1 MKIPYLKKKPELKSY
16 HNVTWEDNY
25 SWIHQK
31 NILEVLRDKTK
42 LDPEVKNYL
51 DEENSYANYHLK
63 DTENLQKKLFDEIKG
78 RIKLDDESLPYKDHT
93 YEYWSKTTAVGNYS
107 IKLRKKIDTDLVE
120 EIWNG
125 DEEKKKLETE
135 YFGVGDLEVS
145 NNDKYLGYSLDIKG
159 SEYYTIFIRD
169 IKTNEIIT
177 KEISETSGGITFSLD
192 DKYVFYSK
200 LDQNHRARKI
210 YRHEIGNFNGQDELI
225 FEEKSEAFTVS
236 IGLSSD
242 EKYYFINT
250 SDHNTSEQYYFGVD
264 EINIKPKLIIK
275 REKGIIYSV
284 SSWDSKFFNHTNKD
298 AEDFKIDVSDSL
310 EKQNWKTFI
319 PPRDEVLIGG
329 CTFLKNWII
338 RSETS
343 NALDKLF
350 VKNISSGVEEELIF
364 SNETVYV
371 PGISLIQKDRD
382 TDNVYL
388 GYSSPKTPS
397 RVYSYNLST
406 KTKKLVKEQEIPS
419 GHNPEDYIVERVD
432 YKSHDG
438 RLVPLTI
445 TRHKKTKIDG
455 SANLLL
461 YGYGSYGSSMSPNF
475 SSTRLS
481 LINRDIIW
489 ATAHI
494 RGGMEK
500 GMKWWK
506 EGKLINKKNTFEDYI
521 HAAKYLID
529 NNYSSKG
536 KIIGM
541 GGSAGGLLMGA
552 VVNQAP
558 ELFLGIIMAVPFVD
572 SLTTNLD
579 HSLPLTVGEFD
590 EFGNAKDIKEHF
602 DYIFSYAPYNNIK
615 KMDYPHILITTSL
628 SANTL
633 AVTPEPH
640 ENTIFLLWSKL
651 NGLNFSTILSLA
663 INVRSSVFINSEKG
677 KQNEF
682 LIDPLL
688 KPFLGSA
695 TFPSNLSILLASITL
710 NSFSEIFLSIS
721 CLSFTSFLFSLAL

>member
-1 MKIPYLKKKPELKSY
+1 MKLPYLKKKPEIKSC
-16 HNVTWEDNY
+16 HNIEWEDNY

-42 LDPEVKNYL
+42 LDPEVKKYL
-51 DEENSYANYHLK
+51 NEENSYAEYHLN
-63 DTENLQKKLFDEIKG
+63 DTKNIQKTLFEEIKG
-78 RIKLDDESLPYKDHT
+78 RIKLDDESLSFKDHT
-93 YEYWSKTTAVGNYS
+93 YEYWTKTTAIGNYS
-107 IKLRKKIDTDLVE
+107 IKLRKKINTNEVE

-125 DEEKKKLETE
+125 DKEKEKLKTE

-145 NNDKYLGYSLDIKG
+145 NNDRFLGYSLDVKG

-169 IKTNEIIT
+169 IKTKEIISKKIT
-177 KEISETSGGITFSLD
+177 ETSGSITFSLD
-192 DKYVFYSK
+192 DKYIFYSK
-200 LDQNHRARKI
+200 LDENHRARKI
-210 YRHEIGNFNGQDELI
+210 YRHKIGGHNVQDELI

-236 IGLSSD
+236 IGISSD

-250 SDHNTSEQYYFGVD
+250 SDHNTSEQYYFNVD
-264 EINIKPKLIIK
+264 EEKPTPKLIIN
-275 REKGIIYSV
+275 REKGVLYSV
-284 SSWDSKFFNHTNKD
+284 SSWDGKFYNHTNKN
-298 AEDFKIDVSDSL
+298 AEDFKIEISDSL
-310 EKQNWKTFI
+310 ENQNWKTFI
-319 PPRDEVLIGG
+319 EPKKEVLIGG

-343 NALDKLF
+343 DALDKLF
-350 VKNISSGVEEELIF
+350 IRNISTNKEEELIF
-364 SNETVYV
+364 TDENIYV
-371 PGISLIQKDRD
+371 PSVSLTQRDRD
-382 TDNVYL
+382 TNNVYL

-397 RVYSYNLST
+397 RVFLYNLST
-406 KTKKLVKEQEIPS
+406 KSKKLVKEQEIPT
-419 GHNPEDYIVERVD
+419 GHNPDDYIVERIE

-455 SANLLL
+455 TANLLL
-461 YGYGSYGSSMSPNF
+461 YGYGSYGSSMSPGF

-506 EGKLINKKNTFEDYI
+506 EGKLTNKKNTFEDYI
-521 HAAKYLID
+521 YAAKYLIEKK
-529 NNYSSKG
+529 YSSKG

-552 VVNQAP
+552 VVNQSP
-558 ELFLGIIMAVPFVD
+558 ELFLGIVMAVPFVD

-590 EFGNAKDIKEHF
+590 EFGNAKDNKEHF

-615 KMDYPHILITTSL
+615 KMDYPHMLITTSL
-628 SANTL
+628 SDNRVL
-633 AVTPEPH
+633 FDEPAKFTAKLRDYKTD
-640 ENTIFLLWSKL
+640 NNLL
-651 NGLNFSTILSLA
+651 
-663 INVRSSVFINSEKG
+663 
-677 KQNEF
+677 
-682 LIDPLL
+682 LL
-688 KPFLGSA
+688 KTEMNAGHGGKSGRDGAIEEIAIDYAF
-695 TFPSNLSILLASITL
+695 TL
-710 NSFSEIFLSIS
+710 KIS
-721 CLSFTSFLFSLAL
+721 KKI

>member
-169 IKTNEIIT
+169 IETNEIIT
-177 KEISETSGGITFSLD
+177 KKITETSGDITFSLD

-210 YRHEIGNFNGQDELI
+210 YRHEIGNFNSLDELI

-264 EINIKPKLIIK
+264 EVNTKPKLIIK

-284 SSWDSKFFNHTNKD
+284 SSWDSKFYNHTNKD

-364 SNETVYV
+364 SNENVYV
-371 PGISLIQKDRD
+371 PGISLTQKDRD

-628 SANTL
+628 SDNRVL
-633 AVTPEPH
+633 FDEPAKFTAKLR
-640 ENTIFLLWSKL
+640 EYKTDNNLL
-651 NGLNFSTILSLA
+651 
-663 INVRSSVFINSEKG
+663 
-677 KQNEF
+677 
-682 LIDPLL
+682 LL
-688 KPFLGSA
+688 KTEMNAGHGGKSGRDGA
-695 TFPSNLSILLASITL
+695 IE
-710 NSFSEIFLSIS
+710 EIAIDYAF
-721 CLSFTSFLFSLAL
+721 ALKVAKKI

>member
-51 DEENSYANYHLK
+51 DEENSYADYHLK
-63 DTENLQKKLFDEIKG
+63 DTENLQKKLFDEIKA

-93 YEYWSKTTAVGNYS
+93 YEYWSKTTAIGNYS

-145 NNDKYLGYSLDIKG
+145 NNDKYLGYSLDTKG

-169 IKTNEIIT
+169 IKTNKIIT
-177 KEISETSGGITFSLD
+177 KEITETSGGITFSLD
-192 DKYVFYSK
+192 DRYVFYSK

-210 YRHEIGNFNGQDELI
+210 YRHEIGNFNNQDELI

-264 EINIKPKLIIK
+264 EINTKPKLIMK
-275 REKGIIYSV
+275 RAKGIIYSV
-284 SSWDSKFFNHTNKD
+284 SSWDNKFYNHTNKD

-310 EKQNWKTFI
+310 EKQNWETFI

-364 SNETVYV
+364 SNENVYV
-371 PGISLIQKDRD
+371 PGISLTQRDRD

-506 EGKLINKKNTFEDYI
+506 EGKLTNKKNTFEDYI

-628 SANTL
+628 SDNRVL
-633 AVTPEPH
+633 FDEPAKFTAKLR
-640 ENTIFLLWSKL
+640 EYKTDNNLL
-651 NGLNFSTILSLA
+651 
-663 INVRSSVFINSEKG
+663 
-677 KQNEF
+677 
-682 LIDPLL
+682 LL
-688 KPFLGSA
+688 KTEMNAGHGGKSGRDGA
-695 TFPSNLSILLASITL
+695 IE
-710 NSFSEIFLSIS
+710 EIAIDYAF
-721 CLSFTSFLFSLAL
+721 ALKIAEKI

>member
-1 MKIPYLKKKPELKSY
+1 MKIPYLKKKPELKSC
-16 HNVTWEDNY
+16 HDVTWEDNY

-31 NILEVLRDKTK
+31 NILEVLRDKNK
-42 LDPEVKNYL
+42 LLPEVKHYL
-51 DEENSYANYHLK
+51 EEENKYSDYHLK
-63 DTENLQKKLFDEIKG
+63 NTKPLQKKLFDEIKG

-169 IKTNEIIT
+169 IETNEIIT
-177 KEISETSGGITFSLD
+177 KKITETSGGITFSLD

-210 YRHEIGNFNGQDELI
+210 YRHEIGNFNSLDELI

-264 EINIKPKLIIK
+264 EINTKPKLIIK

-284 SSWDSKFFNHTNKD
+284 SSWDSKFYNHTNKD

-364 SNETVYV
+364 SNENVYV
-371 PGISLIQKDRD
+371 PGISLTQKDRD

-628 SANTL
+628 SDNRVL
-633 AVTPEPH
+633 FDEPAKFTAKLR
-640 ENTIFLLWSKL
+640 EYKTDNNLL
-651 NGLNFSTILSLA
+651 
-663 INVRSSVFINSEKG
+663 
-677 KQNEF
+677 
-682 LIDPLL
+682 LL
-688 KPFLGSA
+688 KTEMNAGHGGKSGRDGA
-695 TFPSNLSILLASITL
+695 IE
-710 NSFSEIFLSIS
+710 EIAIDYAF
-721 CLSFTSFLFSLAL
+721 ALKVAKKI